1 MVLPGQLEPLALLV
15 PQDRLAL
22 RELPDLRAPPD
33 RKVLL
38 ARQDRPE
45 LTAQQ
50 ARLALQELLEPL
62 DLPVP
67 REPREILD
75 PQDLLDLPDRL
86 VPQERAVPQ
95 DLRAVRQR

>member
-1 MVLPGQLEPLALLV
+1 MPRG
-15 PQDRLAL
+15 
-22 RELPDLRAPPD
+22 LPDLQVPLG

-38 ARQDRPE
+38 AQQDRPE

-75 PQDLLDLPDRL
+75 PQDLLDLPDLRG
-86 VPQERAVPQ
+86 PQERADPQ
-95 DLRAVRQR
+95 DRRAVRQR